1 MPFLSPAV
9 TGTGLEGA
17 GGRNKKGWTHW
28 PSSTCF
34 ELAALEAGELSA
46 LGIGRPGRMKSLL
59 GFSTEELLWKMG
71 LSDLE
76 PLRQTFDFGDLG
88 GPGRGSETSGGGSH
102 YWWLPIAVESLPNPW
117 EAAKRPP
124 EDQALPLRHTAIG

>member
-1 MPFLSPAV
+1 MPQVPFLSPAV

-59 GFSTEELLWKMG
+59 GFSTEKLLWKMG

-76 PLRQTFDFGDLG
+76 PLRQTVNFGDLG
-88 GPGRGSETSGGGSH
+88 GPGRGLRLVVVEATNGGF
-102 YWWLPIAVESLPNPW
+102 P
-117 EAAKRPP
+117 
-124 EDQALPLRHTAIG
+124 QPLRACQILGKQPRGHLRIRPCL